1 MPYFL
6 PKLKHQKRTII
17 TAYYQWIW
25 NSFIADFV
33 GNAGIPSAKA
43 LLYLL
48 ASFGFS
54 QADSSFLPT

>member
-6 PKLKHQKRTII
+6 LKLKHQKRTII

-25 NSFIADFV
+25 NPFIADFV
-33 GNAGIPSAKA
+33 GNAGISSAKA

-48 ASFGFS
+48 ASFGFF
-54 QADSSFLPT
+54 SS